1 MLKKVVQRRHFLL
14 GLGALAAAGMVP
26 KSRASSATGS
36 RILQLHNLHT
46 GERCE
51 SCYWSDGRYQK
62 AELRKLDR
70 TLRDFRT
77 NQIITMDRA
86 LYEQLHYLQM
96 MVGEGREFEII
107 SGYRSPA
114 TNERLRQ
121 HSSGV
126 AKNSYHTRGQAIDI
140 RMPGVPL
147 NKLHRLA
154 LSMRAGGVGYYP
166 GSQFVHI
173 DTGPVRHWNG

>member
-1 MLKKVVQRRHFLL
+1 MLNKAVQRRRLLL
-14 GLGALAAAGMVP
+14 GLGVLAVAGVVP
-26 KSRASSATGS
+26 KGRASVVADT

-62 AELRKLDR
+62 SELRKLDR

-77 NQIITMDRA
+77 NQMVTMDRA

-96 MVGEGREFEII
+96 MLGDEREFEII

-114 TNERLRQ
+114 TNEMLRQ

-126 AKNSYHTRGQAIDI
+126 AKNSYHTKGQAIDI

-147 NKLHRLA
+147 EKLHQLA
-154 LSMRAGGVGYYP
+154 LSMKAGGVGYYP